1 MAILPGSLDYLYYNG
16 IIDHIPYEAY
26 EMTPMTPSGMA
37 QMSGMGTGYGL
48 SPMMNGLGSASMT
61 QMNGT
66 QYLKAAQGGLLY
78 DTYTYPDTFV
88 HRNNNV
94 QESSNYSIKQKAFSD
109 GEGYSRDVDYEVMAN
124 GQEGKNFRQ
133 SIMDAASK
141 TKETVTNSPN
151 WVKGVL
157 AGGIILT
164 TLCCLLR
171 GKKPAVNTANQ
182 ASFWSK
188 LNPVNWFKK

>member
-1 MAILPGSLDYLYYNG
+1 MVLPGSLDYLYYNG
-16 IIDHIPYEAY
+16 ILDHIPYEAY

-37 QMSGMGTGYGL
+37 QMSGMGTGYG
-48 SPMMNGLGSASMT
+48 MNMGNYSGIG
-61 QMNGT
+61 QMNGS
-66 QYLKAAQGGLLY
+66 QYLQAAQGGLLY

-88 HRNNNV
+88 RRNNNV
-94 QESSNYSIKQKAFSD
+94 TESSQYSIKQKAFSD
-109 GEGYSRDVDYEVMAN
+109 GEGYGKDVDSELMAH

-151 WVKGVL
+151 WVKGIL
-157 AGGIILT
+157 AGGIMIT

-171 GKKPAVNTANQ
+171 GKKPAGSAVQKT
-182 ASFWSK
+182 SFWSK
-188 LNPVNWFKK
+188 LNPMNWLKK